1 MRCRKASKKRIIG
14 INKKLLTR
22 WPLAEKITL
31 SHIRHRKLGFYLPDR
46 KTLEIRNNFYLPFY
60 DPDSIISSLVN

>member
-31 SHIRHRKLGFYLPDR
+31 SHIRHRELGFYLPDR
-46 KTLEIRNNFYLPFY
+46 KTY
-60 DPDSIISSLVN
+60 